1 MIRSCNPNY
10 KDEEMNTEI
19 LTIMLVV
26 SVLMGLVGLIAFL
39 WGVKSGQFDDEK
51 RMLESVLYDSAND
64 LNEAILQEKRQD
76 PKN

>member
-1 MIRSCNPNY
+1 
-10 KDEEMNTEI
+10 MNTEI

-51 RMLESVLYDSAND
+51 RMLESVLYDSTSD

>member
-1 MIRSCNPNY
+1 
-10 KDEEMNTEI
+10 MNTEI

-51 RMLESVLYDSAND
+51 RMLESVLYDSTSD
-64 LNEAILQEKRQD
+64 LNEAISQEKHQ
-76 PKN
+76 KN

>member
-1 MIRSCNPNY
+1 
-10 KDEEMNTEI
+10 MNTEI

-51 RMLESVLYDSAND
+51 RMLESVLYDSTSD
-64 LNEAILQEKRQD
+64 LNEAVLQEKRQN

>member
-1 MIRSCNPNY
+1 
-10 KDEEMNTEI
+10 MNTEI
-19 LTIMLVV
+19 LTIMLVI

-51 RMLESVLYDSAND
+51 RMLESVLYDSTSD

>member
-1 MIRSCNPNY
+1 
-10 KDEEMNTEI
+10 MNTEI

-51 RMLESVLYDSAND
+51 RMLESVLYDSISD
-64 LNEAILQEKRQD
+64 LNEAVLQEKRQE
-76 PKN
+76 N

>member
-1 MIRSCNPNY
+1 
-10 KDEEMNTEI
+10 MNTEI

-51 RMLESVLYDSAND
+51 HMLESVLYDSASD

>member
-1 MIRSCNPNY
+1 
-10 KDEEMNTEI
+10 MNTEI

-51 RMLESVLYDSAND
+51 RMLESVLYDSTSD
-64 LNEAILQEKRQD
+64 LNEAILQEKCQ
-76 PKN
+76 KN

>member
-1 MIRSCNPNY
+1 
-10 KDEEMNTEI
+10 MNTEI

-51 RMLESVLYDSAND
+51 RMLESVLYDSTSD
-64 LNEAILQEKRQD
+64 LNEAILQEKHQ
-76 PKN
+76 KN

>member
-1 MIRSCNPNY
+1 
-10 KDEEMNTEI
+10 MNTEI

-26 SVLMGLVGLIAFL
+26 SVLMGLIGLIAFL

-51 RMLESVLYDSAND
+51 RMLESVLYDNASD
-64 LNEAILQEKRQD
+64 LNEAILQEKRQN

>member
-1 MIRSCNPNY
+1 
-10 KDEEMNTEI
+10 MNTEI

-39 WGVKSGQFDDEK
+39 WGVKNGQFDDEK

-64 LNEAILQEKRQD
+64 LNEAILQEKRQE
-76 PKN
+76 N

>member
-1 MIRSCNPNY
+1 
-10 KDEEMNTEI
+10 MNTEI

-51 RMLESVLYDSAND
+51 RMLESVLYDSTSD
-64 LNEAILQEKRQD
+64 LNEAALQEKRQE
-76 PKN
+76 N

>member
-1 MIRSCNPNY
+1 
-10 KDEEMNTEI
+10 MNTEI

-51 RMLESVLYDSAND
+51 RMLESMLYDSTSD
-64 LNEAILQEKRQD
+64 LNEAILQEKRQ
-76 PKN
+76 KN

>member
-1 MIRSCNPNY
+1 
-10 KDEEMNTEI
+10 MNTEI

-51 RMLESVLYDSAND
+51 RMLESVLYDSTSD
-64 LNEAILQEKRQD
+64 LNEAILQKKRQ
-76 PKN
+76 KN

>member
-1 MIRSCNPNY
+1 
-10 KDEEMNTEI
+10 MNTEI

>member
-1 MIRSCNPNY
+1 
-10 KDEEMNTEI
+10 MNTEI

-51 RMLESVLYDSAND
+51 RMLESVLYDNVSD
-64 LNEAILQEKRQD
+64 LNEAILQEKRQ
-76 PKN
+76 KS

>member
-1 MIRSCNPNY
+1 
-10 KDEEMNTEI
+10 MNTEI

-51 RMLESVLYDSAND
+51 RMLESVLYDSTSD
-64 LNEAILQEKRQD
+64 LNEAISQEKRQD